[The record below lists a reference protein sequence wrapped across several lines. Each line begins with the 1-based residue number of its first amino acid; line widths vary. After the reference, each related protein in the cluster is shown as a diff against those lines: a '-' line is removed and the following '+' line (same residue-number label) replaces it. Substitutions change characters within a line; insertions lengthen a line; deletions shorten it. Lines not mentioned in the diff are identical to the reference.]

1 MFDEE
6 TATLAEIG
14 DVLGVC
20 RERVRQIEA
29 LALQTLKKRFAF
41 GATSAEEWIERGTA
55 RDYWL
60 QPHTTEKPR

>member
-1 MFDEE
+1 MLDEE
-6 TATLAEIG
+6 TATLEEIG
-14 DVLGVC
+14 QELGVC

-55 RDYWL
+55 RDWL
-60 QPHTTEKPR
+60 QPHHRETT